1 MTRERAVG
9 VFQSR
14 HFWLFGALLFAAR
27 AGPLIPVKSSLV
39 VKP

>member
-14 HFWLFGALLFAAR
+14 HFWLFGALLFAAAPAR
-27 AGPLIPVKSSLV
+27 LYQSRVAWW
-39 VKP
+39 